1 MFAGEQRKKKLS
13 QRWLFLYII
22 NKNLNMLICSR
33 YMFAQRILQLFEK
46 DINKENPMFVLWK
59 LISDTQKTKKYF

>member
-1 MFAGEQRKKKLS
+1 
-13 QRWLFLYII
+13 
-22 NKNLNMLICSR
+22 MLICSR

-46 DINKENPMFVLWK
+46 DVNKQNPKFVLWK